1 MNCNKWFDGMYLMQ
15 WPGPISGTVQ
25 KYMALIYILQGAG
38 SSRAVGQGDTAAD
51 LGNEVFHDVG
61 RAVIGHI
68 LAVDSD
74 NVCECLRVML

>member
-1 MNCNKWFDGMYLMQ
+1 MQ
-15 WPGPISGTVQ
+15 M
-25 KYMALIYILQGAG
+25 YMALIHIVQGAG
-38 SSRAVGQGDTAAD
+38 SSRAVGQGEAAD

-74 NVCECLRVML
+74 NVCECLGVVL

>member
-1 MNCNKWFDGMYLMQ
+1 
-15 WPGPISGTVQ
+15 
-25 KYMALIYILQGAG
+25 
-38 SSRAVGQGDTAAD
+38 VGQGDAAAD
-51 LGNEVFHDVG
+51 LGNEVFHHVG

>member
-1 MNCNKWFDGMYLMQ
+1 MMILSGPVQMYMTL
-15 WPGPISGTVQ
+15 IDIVQ
-25 KYMALIYILQGAG
+25 RAG
-38 SSRAVGQGDTAAD
+38 SSRAVGQGDAAD
-51 LGNEVFHDVG
+51 LRNEMFHDVG